1 MQIFLDLK
9 DKQERANYIKFMEEV
24 FSASFHLVR
33 LLKTRKPIYC
43 YKSKDSKLNIC
54 WIRCENFNAIKI
66 LASEKISEK
75 SIYLITCTPQK
86 VIQEARKKQVFN
98 LYKNFYVPE
107 NFNENDFLQI
117 KKGKLYGMDFNPA
130 QCELTLFRLSSIHN
144 NAISLIH
151 SFKKIYPLL
160 ESRFYG

>member
-1 MQIFLDLK
+1 MQIFLDLE
-9 DKQERANYIKFMEEV
+9 DKQERSNYINFMEEV
-24 FSASFHLVR
+24 FSTSFHLVR

-75 SIYLITCTPQK
+75 SIYLITCTLQK

>member
-24 FSASFHLVR
+24 FSTSFHLVR

-54 WIRCENFNAIKI
+54 WIRCENLNATKI

-98 LYKNFYVPE
+98 LYKNFYMPE

>member
-24 FSASFHLVR
+24 FSTSFHLVR

-54 WIRCENFNAIKI
+54 WIRCENFNTIKI